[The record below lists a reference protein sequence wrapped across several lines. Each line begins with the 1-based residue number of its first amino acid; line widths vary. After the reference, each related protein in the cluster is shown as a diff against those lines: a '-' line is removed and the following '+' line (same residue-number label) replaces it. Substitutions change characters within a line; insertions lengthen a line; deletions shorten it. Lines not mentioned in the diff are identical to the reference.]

1 MSFIT
6 RASLVASAIVLT
18 GFFAVSSYQ
27 ASASESIPEPISLY
41 EFDEATGAATVEDSV
56 RGASGLGTLYGAPTF
71 QPGKVGN
78 AMCLNGT
85 NQYATAPII
94 GGGLQEFTISAW
106 VKLDSRQQW
115 STVVK
120 NWGAN
125 QVGNFH
131 LGLDANN
138 GYWSNYIGRT
148 TSSSSL
154 VSVTS
159 QALGAAP
166 LNQWQYLVTT
176 VSESAGQIK
185 LYVDGELEDSDT
197 FTGTIAQF
205 STLMSFGIKLAD
217 NQTDTDVGW
226 LDGCID
232 EVAFWDVALTSAQLS
247 EIRNGGGGVRLAIDA
262 PEPVATSSPATAPAG
277 AEPTPAANATKL
289 ANTGPN
295 EMWLGLGLFF
305 AVAISASGVALVS
318 IRNQGSHTPKV

>member
-1 MSFIT
+1 
-6 RASLVASAIVLT
+6 
-18 GFFAVSSYQ
+18 
-27 ASASESIPEPISLY
+27 
-41 EFDEATGAATVEDSV
+41 
-56 RGASGLGTLYGAPTF
+56 
-71 QPGKVGN
+71 
-78 AMCLNGT
+78 MCLNGT
-85 NQYATAPII
+85 DQYATAPII
-94 GGGLQEFTISAW
+94 GGGLKEFTISAW
-106 VKLDSRQQW
+106 VKVDTRQQW

-138 GYWSNYIGRT
+138 GYWSNYIGQT

-159 QALGAAP
+159 QTLGAAP

-176 VSESAGQIK
+176 VSESAGEIK

-232 EVAFWDVALTSAQLS
+232 EVAFWDVALTSAQLTA
-247 EIRNGGGGVRLAIDA
+247 IRNGGGGVLQAIAAA
-262 PEPVATSSPATAPAG
+262 PAANTPPVVAPAPAPVATATQPAPAVI
-277 AEPTPAANATKL
+277 APQL
-289 ANTGPN
+289 ASTGTN
-295 EMWLGLGLFF
+295 DALLGFGLFF
-305 AVAISASGVALVS
+305 AVVFIVSGSLIVS
-318 IRNQGSHTPKV
+318 IRNQGRPKPTA